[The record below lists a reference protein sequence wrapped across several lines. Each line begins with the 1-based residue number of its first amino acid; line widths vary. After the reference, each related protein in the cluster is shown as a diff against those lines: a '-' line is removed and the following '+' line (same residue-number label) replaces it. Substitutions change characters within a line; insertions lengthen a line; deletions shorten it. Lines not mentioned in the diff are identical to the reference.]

1 LQHEESSMIA
11 ELNQNDIDNL
21 KLAIDKMK
29 SVDFDAARKM
39 ELLLEAYE
47 KQGGGE
53 SDIECIEEAI
63 ETLPGWKR
71 GTAHSQHVEDT
82 AAMLD
87 RAIDSIQAWRDS
99 NDDEPLDDAV
109 ARLVQIAEGPNVETE
124 RLAEVLDKIVAVV
137 DRGESDALIA
147 VRNLAAEAL

>member
-1 LQHEESSMIA
+1 MIA
-11 ELNQNDIDNL
+11 FLNQNDIDNL

-47 KQGGGE
+47 KQEEGA
-53 SDIECIEEAI
+53 SDIERLEEAV
-63 ETLPGWKR
+63 ETLPGWSA
-71 GTAHSQHVEDT
+71 GFSHTQHVEDT

-87 RAIDSIQAWRDS
+87 RALDNLQEWRDS
-99 NDDEPLDDAV
+99 KDDEPLDEAV
-109 ARLVQIAEGPNVETE
+109 ARLVKTAEGPNAEAE
-124 RLAEVLDKIVAVV
+124 RLAKTLDKIVAIV

-147 VRNLAAEAL
+147 VRNLAVEAL